1 MFQTQLT
8 IQLLSLKRLRFLIY
22 TGFSILFIIAIW
34 GENMSPIVGTVIKQE
49 EEYKINL
56 LVDLAGLE
64 TDGTVGGN

>member
-34 GENMSPIVGTVIKQE
+34 GENISPIVGTVIKPE